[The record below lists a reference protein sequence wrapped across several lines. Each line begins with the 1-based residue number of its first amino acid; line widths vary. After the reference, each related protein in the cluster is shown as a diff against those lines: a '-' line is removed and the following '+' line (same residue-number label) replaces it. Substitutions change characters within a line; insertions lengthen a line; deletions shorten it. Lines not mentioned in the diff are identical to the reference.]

1 MSTDLC
7 LSTDLNA
14 PTPTTTLL
22 NHLKTHIANSTF
34 SFLSYL
40 PPARVPFFLAA
51 GPSLHVTTSS
61 PSTCDFFRN
70 LFLSALPKTSDVIEE
85 TTEQSGIALLL
96 RVNPSATDSFEE
108 EANQGDWGITELLIY
123 GAITHPSPP
132 EAGTPPNSSPD
143 ASPPVVSVHAL
154 PLSSRHNF
162 ASYLSIKPEPH
173 QEEPR
178 YIAPNPQDVL
188 NPIISRST
196 KKRRADALD
205 RIVDR
210 KMVKKQKASEAR
222 AALGGRNANTGPL
235 SPRDELPDRTGSPEQ
250 RRRPSVVTTTLERTA
265 SSLSMSRRSSI
276 ALVSRP
282 STSASTKSL
291 EKRVVKKEPEMV
303 ERSATENK
311 NRDVLNKIVL
321 EEMRRRG
328 LKDYRKDRAKSIMP
342 AGEDVLEVSVAEDD
356 WKKREEEREEYKSVF
371 HHTVKAAVFSLRR
384 DGFTE
389 DLVAADRMRHVVDRL
404 LGVFLDDGKEN
415 AADVA
420 RDAIEG
426 S

>member
-1 MSTDLC
+1 
-7 LSTDLNA
+7 
-14 PTPTTTLL
+14 
-22 NHLKTHIANSTF
+22 
-34 SFLSYL
+34 
-40 PPARVPFFLAA
+40 
-51 GPSLHVTTSS
+51 
-61 PSTCDFFRN
+61 
-70 LFLSALPKTSDVIEE
+70 
-85 TTEQSGIALLL
+85 
-96 RVNPSATDSFEE
+96 
-108 EANQGDWGITELLIY
+108 
-123 GAITHPSPP
+123 
-132 EAGTPPNSSPD
+132 
-143 ASPPVVSVHAL
+143 
-154 PLSSRHNF
+154 
-162 ASYLSIKPEPH
+162 
-173 QEEPR
+173 
-178 YIAPNPQDVL
+178 
-188 NPIISRST
+188 
-196 KKRRADALD
+196 
-205 RIVDR
+205 
-210 KMVKKQKASEAR
+210 
-222 AALGGRNANTGPL
+222 
-235 SPRDELPDRTGSPEQ
+235 
-250 RRRPSVVTTTLERTA
+250 
-265 SSLSMSRRSSI
+265 MSRRSSI

-389 DLVAADRMRHVVDRL
+389 DPVAADRMRHVVDRL